1 MTRYIFYPGCS
12 MEASAKAYQD
22 SLTAIAGPLGIEL
35 DEVDDWNCCGATE
48 YMSIS
53 RTPAFALIGRN
64 LALAANQANGTK
76 KVVASC
82 SACYLNLSKADYLMR
97 EQASLRD
104 NVNDALQAGGLS
116 YQPGS
121 VEIHHLLGVIVNDI
135 GLKKVKENVVRPLN
149 GLRVAPYLGCMVP
162 RPDYDHRWS
171 DPEHPSELIRLL
183 SALGAEVVDYPL
195 QTYCCGGHMP
205 HISPNTAYEI
215 IRRLLLTAE
224 DARADVMATV
234 CPMCQLNLDAYQ
246 PDVNRMFHTHYSLPV
261 LFFTQLIA
269 LAFGVD
275 EKHLGF
281 SSGMVNPRPAIEK
294 GLASAAAAG
303 PAPQKAKKGKTA
315 GLPMPVMPGAEEV
328 SE

>member
-22 SLTAIAGPLGIEL
+22 SLNVIAGPLGIEL
-35 DEVDDWNCCGATE
+35 VEIDDWNCCGATE

-64 LALAANQANGTK
+64 LALASKHANGTR

-97 EQASLRD
+97 EQEKLRT
-104 NVNDALQAGGLS
+104 NVNTALQAGGLE
-116 YQPGS
+116 YKPGS
-121 VEIHHLLGVIVNDI
+121 LEIHHLLDVIVNQI
-135 GLKKVKENVVRPLN
+135 GLEKVRENVTRPLH
-149 GLRVAPYLGCMVP
+149 GLRVAAYLGCMVP
-162 RPDYDHRWS
+162 RPDYDKRWS
-171 DPEHPSELIRLL
+171 DPDYPTELVRLL
-183 SALGAEVVDYPL
+183 QALGAEVVDYPL

-205 HISPNTAYEI
+205 HISPNTAYEV
-215 IRRLLLTAE
+215 IRRLLYVAE
-224 DARADVMATV
+224 EARADVLATV

-246 PDVNRMFHTHYSLPV
+246 PDVNRMFQTNYNLPI
-261 LFFTQLIA
+261 LFFTQLIG
-269 LAFGVD
+269 LAFGAD

-281 SSGMVNPRPAIEK
+281 NSGMVNPRPAIEK

-303 PAPQKAKKGKTA
+303 PAPKAKKGKTNA
-315 GLPMPVMPGAEEV
+315 LPMPVMPGLEEV
-328 SE
+328 KE